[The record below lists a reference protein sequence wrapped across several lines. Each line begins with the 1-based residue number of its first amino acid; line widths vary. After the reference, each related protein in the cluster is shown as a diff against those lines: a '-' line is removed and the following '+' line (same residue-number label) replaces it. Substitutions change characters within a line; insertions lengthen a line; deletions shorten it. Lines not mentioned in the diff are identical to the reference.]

1 MAYTILAAVDIG
13 PMAEQVLSS
22 AAVLARMLQVDVH
35 VRHVSEHAPAGYA
48 PSAGVAEAI
57 ERDEESLIA
66 WRGVRVE
73 AWSRDLCAC
82 FPVLPPP

>member
-1 MAYTILAAVDIG
+1 
-13 PMAEQVLSS
+13 
-22 AAVLARMLQVDVH
+22 